1 MSVRLRS
8 GVVTQVLN
16 GEMVLLDA
24 TVGRYYD
31 LNASGTLMLQQLL
44 DGADPEAT
52 VAEVTRRFDAPA
64 ERVRADLA
72 ALLQALQAAQ
82 LIEADQPA

>member
-24 TVGRYYD
+24 TAGRYYD

-44 DGADPEAT
+44 DGADPEST
-52 VAEVTRRFDAPA
+52 VMEVIRRFDAPA

-72 ALLQALQAAQ
+72 GLLQSLQAAQ
-82 LIEADQPA
+82 LIETDQPA

>member
-8 GVVTQVLN
+8 GVVFQVLN
-16 GEMVLLDA
+16 GEMVLLDTTA
-24 TVGRYYD
+24 GRYYD

-52 VAEVTRRFDAPA
+52 VVEVTRRFDAPA

-72 ALLQALQAAQ
+72 ALLQALHAAQ